1 MDYIHPMERIIRLQ
15 IEKLPEGV
23 YLATS
28 DDVQGL
34 VAQAETLRELLDVVP
49 QLVSMLDEMRA
60 EEGMGEPSGTPIPT
74 RFELPFV
81 LAA

>member
-1 MDYIHPMERIIRLQ
+1 MERIIRLQ

-34 VAQAETLRELLDVVP
+34 VAQADTLRELLELVP
-49 QLVSMLDEMRA
+49 ELVAMIDELRA
-60 EEGMGEPSGTPIPT
+60 EEGFAERSGTPVPPK
-74 RFELPFV
+74 FELPFV

>member
-1 MDYIHPMERIIRLQ
+1 MERIIRLQ
-15 IEKLPEGV
+15 IEHLPEGP

-34 VAQAETLRELLDVVP
+34 VAQADTLRELLDLVP
-49 QLVSMLDEMRA
+49 ELVAMLDGMRA
-60 EEGMGEPSGTPIPT
+60 DEGWAGHSGSPVPA
-74 RFELPFV
+74 RFEMPFV